1 VDKIRRFGPVWFVP
15 GKKQGR
21 YPYCHSIYIEG
32 AGVLIDPASDQDV
45 LRQLRQGPG
54 VKEVWLS
61 HWHEDHLAYL
71 DLFEDLPFK
80 MARED
85 APPLADLETFLDWY
99 EMGQP
104 ASRDMWRKLML
115 KRFNYRPRHPSG
127 DLPAGEVI
135 DLGTVRVEVLSTPG
149 HTPGHR
155 SFFFKGPEVLFLGDY
170 DLTSFGP
177 YYGELNADI
186 QGVIDSVN
194 RLSRIP
200 AKTWLA
206 SHDAGVFTENPGP
219 RWQRFL
225 DVIDQREEKLIRFL
239 EKPRT
244 RQDVVEAWIV
254 YHRPRQ
260 PLEFYALAEWVIMKK
275 HLERLIRQG
284 RVKQDQ
290 GRYSLV

>member
-1 VDKIRRFGPVWFVP
+1 MDEIRRFGPVWFVP

-32 AGVLIDPASDQDV
+32 AGVLIDPASDKDI

-99 EMGQP
+99 EMDQP
-104 ASRDMWRKLML
+104 ASRDMWRNLML

-135 DLGTVRVEVLSTPG
+135 DLGTVEVEVLSTPG

-155 SFFFKGPEVLFLGDY
+155 SFFFKEPEVLFLGDY

-225 DVIDQREEKLIRFL
+225 DVIYQREEKLIKFL
-239 EKPRT
+239 EQPRT
-244 RQDVVEAWIV
+244 RQEVVDAWIV
-254 YHRPRQ
+254 YHKPRQ

-275 HLERLIRQG
+275 HLGRLIRQG
-284 RVKQDQ
+284 RVKQEQ